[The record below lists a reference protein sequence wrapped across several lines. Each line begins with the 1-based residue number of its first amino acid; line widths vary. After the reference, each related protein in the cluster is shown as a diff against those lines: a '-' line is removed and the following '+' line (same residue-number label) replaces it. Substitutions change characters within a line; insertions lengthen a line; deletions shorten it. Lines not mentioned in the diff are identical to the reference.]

1 MKFLAS
7 HRLWITLL
15 GAALF
20 AASYLPLGDALE
32 SRLYHW
38 LIRAVPETPV
48 ESQVSVIALDE
59 SAFVDFGPWPW
70 GSQRLTDLVD
80 MLAEAGATAIGL
92 AVPVNQSQQA
102 RTLLQQDRVVLAW
115 PATEAEERRG
125 LLALRNESAHLV
137 AEQAAA
143 EQPWFAPLLLPPHLP
158 WQLQSSPLARFDVA
172 RVGVLALK
180 AENEPVRAEPLML
193 DINGVYRPSFALDL
207 LARARGVPV
216 NAAVIMPGLV
226 GQTGVRLGD
235 AFFATDAALRVYP
248 RPLPEDF
255 PLPVFSVEH
264 LLEGRVPAANLRG
277 KIVLLGIT
285 APHLSYHVAA
295 PGGWH
300 VTPVQWQAQVV
311 NALLTGDLVRVPGW
325 AQGVER
331 AGLLLFL
338 LYFLLL
344 PRRLRGRGGLLLGAV
359 LALLTINVSLL
370 GLVVENL
377 WLPLGLPALYLLT
390 GQVLLAVHH
399 RVASRMAM
407 LQKQVVAVN
416 LTLAAELRNQG
427 KLDPAFDTLRSLP
440 PGTAL
445 DALYELGQEYE
456 RRRQFG
462 KALAV
467 YEQIAEQQPKF
478 RDIAERR
485 EKHRVAAPAPL
496 AAAANMGGNLNA
508 TSIVSATEI
517 ERPLLGRYEIEN
529 ELGRGAMGT
538 VYLGRDPRIGRTVAI
553 KTLPLSDEFDGGQL
567 DEVRQRFF
575 QEAETAGRLSH
586 RDIVTIY
593 DVGEEHDL
601 AYIAMDYIAGDSLD
615 NFVHR
620 DDLLP
625 IATVFEIG
633 IRVAEALD
641 YAHTQKVVHRDVK
654 PGNILFDAEKDQLKV
669 TDFGIACL
677 TDHSKTRTG
686 TVLGSPFYMSPEQ
699 LTGKRVDGRS
709 DLFSL
714 GVTLYQL
721 WCGQLPFQGENL
733 TTLMYRIANDKPKPI
748 RKLRVELP
756 ACLTRVI
763 NRALE
768 KDPAR
773 RYASGKAMAEALR
786 RCVER
791 AGALK

>member
-1 MKFLAS
+1 MRFLAS

-20 AASYLPLGDALE
+20 AASYLPLGEAVE
-32 SRLYHW
+32 ARLYHW

-48 ESQVSVIALDE
+48 GHRVSVIALDE
-59 SAFVDFGPWPW
+59 TSFVDFGPWPW
-70 GSQRLTDLVD
+70 EPQRLVD
-80 MLAEAGATAIGL
+80 MVDLLTEAGAAAIGL
-92 AVPVNQSQQA
+92 ALPIDQPQQA
-102 RTLLQQDRVVLAW
+102 RTLLQRKGVVLAW
-115 PATEAEERRG
+115 PASEAEERRG
-125 LLALRNESAHLV
+125 LLALRNESAQLV
-137 AEQAAA
+137 AELAAA
-143 EQPWFAPLLLPPHLP
+143 KQPWYAPLLRPPQLP
-158 WQLQSSPLARFDVA
+158 WQLQSSPLARFDAA
-172 RVGVLALK
+172 RVGVMALAGE
-180 AENEPVRAEPLML
+180 AEPVRAEPLML
-193 DINGVYRPSFALDL
+193 AIDGGYRPSFALDL
-207 LARARGVPV
+207 LAQARGVAV
-216 NAAVIMPGLV
+216 NEALIIPGPA
-226 GQTGVRLGD
+226 GQVGVRLGD
-235 AFFATDAALRVYP
+235 AFIATDAALRVYP
-248 RPLPEDF
+248 RPLPEDE
-255 PLPVFSVEH
+255 PLPLFPAEH
-264 LLEGRVPAANLRG
+264 LLEGRVAAADLRDR
-277 KIVLLGIT
+277 IVLLGIA
-285 APHLSYHVAA
+285 APHLSYHVVA

-311 NALLTGDLVRVPGW
+311 NALQTGDLVRVPGW
-325 AQGVER
+325 SQGVER
-331 AGLLLFL
+331 AGLLLLL

-359 LALLTINVSLL
+359 LLLLTVNASLL

-377 WLPLGLPALYLLT
+377 WLPLGLPALYLLL
-390 GQVLLAVHH
+390 GQPLLAAHH
-399 RVASRMAM
+399 RVASRLAG
-407 LQKQVVAVN
+407 LAAQAETAN

-427 KLDPAFDTLRSLP
+427 KLDPAFDTLCRLP
-440 PGTAL
+440 SAAGL
-445 DALYELGQEYE
+445 DALYELGLEYE

-462 KALAV
+462 RALAV
-467 YEQIAEQQPKF
+467 YDHIATRQPKF

-485 EKHRVAAPAPL
+485 DKHRSASPAPL
-496 AAAANMGGNLNA
+496 AGSGGLNA
-508 TSIVSATEI
+508 TLIVDDPKV

-553 KTLPLSDEFDGGQL
+553 KTLPLSDEFDGRQL
-567 DEVRQRFF
+567 EAVRQRFF

-586 RDIVTIY
+586 PHIVTIY

-625 IATVFEIG
+625 ICEVFKIG

-654 PGNILFDAEKDQLKV
+654 PGNILFDADSGQLKV

-699 LTGKRVDGRS
+699 LAGKKVDGRS

-733 TTLMYRIANDKPKPI
+733 NTLMYRIANDKPKPI
-748 RKLRVELP
+748 RKLRMELP

-763 NRALE
+763 NKALE
-768 KDPAR
+768 KDAGR
-773 RYASGKAMAEALR
+773 RYADGKAMAEALR
-786 RCVER
+786 RCAER
-791 AGALK
+791 AGCLK